1 MGARSGYDF
10 GTATRIEV
18 PTERAGFWVI
28 WYQAKDETGAD
39 AGEASYLQTIL
50 GGDEMAQAEK
60 YDQYM
65 ERLDELGGRI
75 EGAKVPVTGLH
86 VSQANAN
93 ESRLRLFCGKKKGDP
108 NTFILIDG
116 TPGLDPK
123 ANRLEYTSS
132 SSRGVIDQ
140 FVADNKYPKGA
151 MQFRVGANAL
161 GIPTGE
167 RTVETSGMGFFDRLS
182 TGLSVGGMAVMGA
195 GLLAAPFTRGQ
206 SIQVAVVLAGGLTA
220 AGAAV
225 SL

>member
-1 MGARSGYDF
+1 M
-10 GTATRIEV
+10 

-39 AGEASYLQTIL
+39 AGEASYLQTVL
-50 GGDEMAQAEK
+50 GGDEMAQVEK
-60 YDQYM
+60 YDKYM
-65 ERLDELGGRI
+65 ERLDELGGKI
-75 EGAKVPVTGLH
+75 EGAKVAVTGVH

-93 ESRLRLFCGKKKGDP
+93 ETRLRLFVGKNKGDAS
-108 NTFILIDG
+108 TFLLIDG

-123 ANRLEYTSS
+123 ANRLEYEGSS
-132 SSRGVIDQ
+132 GQGVIDE
-140 FVADNKYPKGA
+140 FVANNKYPKGQ

-161 GIPTGE
+161 GVATAE
-167 RTVETSGMGFFDRLS
+167 RTVETSGMGAFDRLS

-195 GLLAAPFTRGQ
+195 GLLLAPFTRGQ

-225 SL
+225 SLYERLQHAEVSGT